1 MLYNCLSFFPW
12 KKTQGNFNF
21 HGRNF
26 KFILPFHLL
35 RIKEGAIFQIYEVNL
50 GNEMYFLVTFIAIT
64 KHMQENKFSF
74 LFFSLSLYFLSFS
87 FAIVTFFTFDGK
99 KTNCTVLGELG
110 TQQYSAASESLITQ
124 SRARISSWHLHDP
137 SRPLQR

>member
-1 MLYNCLSFFPW
+1 MKLNNVVQLFVFFSLEKNTRKFQLSW
-12 KKTQGNFNF
+12 KEFQ
-21 HGRNF
+21 
-26 KFILPFHLL
+26 IYSPFSFTF

-110 TQQYSAASESLITQ
+110 TQ
-124 SRARISSWHLHDP
+124 
-137 SRPLQR
+137 